1 MIAEAL
7 ALYAKVTVRT
17 FEGRENTVGASEIGQ
32 CARKVFFA
40 KNAGDL
46 VYGVASDEDWVDTW
60 GAALRGR
67 LVEDHFWVPA
77 LRARF
82 GDKLKFAGDK
92 QKTFISEFLSATP
105 DGLLIE
111 QPPDALAP
119 LGISNLGGD
128 NSFIVECKTIDPR
141 TRLDGPKPEHVF
153 QVQVQLGLIRQL
165 TPYRPK
171 FALVSYINASFID
184 DVIEFVVPFD
194 PVIFEVADRRAAQ
207 IMVACSAD
215 ELKPEGWIAGGRECE
230 FCPYTGAC
238 GVIRHA
244 VPTQAPAEPAD
255 QQFIT
260 EICKLALTAKERR
273 TAAETAT
280 AAQREVEHEIKE
292 RLRAKGVRH
301 IVGNGISVTWSAVKG
316 RPSFDDKGIREAAAK
331 AGINLAEYETVG
343 DSSDRLVIRVTGHPE
358 T

>member
-1 MIAEAL
+1 MIAETL
-7 ALYAKVTVRT
+7 ATYAKAIART

-40 KNAGDL
+40 KNAGDR
-46 VYGVASDEDWVDTW
+46 VYGVASDEDWVDTR
-60 GAALRGR
+60 GAALRGG
-67 LVEDHFWVPA
+67 LIEDHFWVPA

-82 GDKLKFAGDK
+82 GDKLKFAGDE

-128 NSFIVECKTIDPR
+128 NSLIIEAKTIDPR
-141 TRLDGPKPEHVF
+141 TQLDGPKPEHVF
-153 QVQVQLGLIRQL
+153 QAQVQLGLIRKL
-165 TPYRPK
+165 TPYRPE
-171 FALVSYINASFID
+171 FALISYINASFFD
-184 DVIEFVVPFD
+184 EVVEFVVPFD
-194 PVIFEVADRRAAQ
+194 PAIFNVADRRAAQ
-207 IMVACSAD
+207 IMVARSAD
-215 ELKPEGWIAGGRECE
+215 ELKPEGWIAGGRECQ

-244 VPTQAPAEPAD
+244 VPTRAPSEPID
-255 QQFIT
+255 QQFIA
-260 EICKLALTAKERR
+260 EICDLARTAKDRR

-292 RLRAKGVRH
+292 RLSTKGVRH

-316 RPSFDDKGIREAAAK
+316 RPSFDEKGIREAAAK

-343 DSSDRLVIRVTGHPE
+343 DSSDRLAIRVT
-358 T
+358 TIR